1 MPTAARNDPRLCEV
15 LALVDATRQ
24 HLVHVTLGVTIG
36 SRCKM
41 NWQELRQAH
50 PDRWLVIE
58 ATAAHSEQ
66 HRRVLDAIALVASTS
81 DAKQAMKQYLELH
94 RQRPDR
100 ELYVAHTSRE
110 ALDIDERRW
119 VGIRR
124 P

>member
-1 MPTAARNDPRLCEV
+1 
-15 LALVDATRQ
+15 
-24 HLVHVTLGVTIG
+24 
-36 SRCKM
+36 M

-58 ATAAHSEQ
+58 ATAAHTDED
-66 HRRVLDAIALVASTS
+66 RRVMDTIALVAATD

-94 RQRPDR
+94 RQQPSR

-110 ALDIDERRW
+110 ALDIEERRW
-119 VGIRR
+119 AGIRR